1 LHWVNLMAK
10 TPVNWTEKRN
20 GLKAKRDW
28 LFKQFEANPT
38 NIRSGQE
45 IKKLD
50 DEVAECEKHLT
61 LQRSGI
67 SKA

>member
-1 LHWVNLMAK
+1 MAQ
-10 TPVNWTEKRN
+10 TPVNWTEKRKA
-20 GLKAKRDW
+20 LRAKRDW

-50 DEVAECEKHLT
+50 DQVAECEKHLT
-61 LQRSGI
+61 LERSAI
-67 SKA
+67 SKS